1 MKRALSRF
9 GAPSVRGLD
18 CFDPS
23 PLGHQRTRPR
33 AAGAH
38 RSLTKYSGRWCRDH
52 PTTDCR
58 ESRGAHLPSELACR
72 KQVST
77 SLSAPQSYHTEEC
90 RRHAVAAG
98 SAPLSPLGQ
107 KFSLWSSSGSEAQG
121 QRLRQCETQVW
132 LARWFLVPA
141 SRAQPLPLGRPLWWQ
156 WPGWK
161 AIVRSLPCPGV
172 AYTMQNRGMRGR
184 LKYLPA
190 LGPAR
195 LRPGNASARTLRDGD
210 HRFALQVFDLDHA
223 SRLSWRRLHWDFLLR
238 RLGLSRRRPLLIVGK
253 HEESN
258 FRRRSV

>member
-190 LGPAR
+190 LVPHAFGLATPAR
-195 LRPGNASARTLRDGD
+195 APCAMAITASLCRSLTSITLRDCHGD
-210 HRFALQVFDLDHA
+210 DCIGTSFCGALACPADA
-223 SRLSWRRLHWDFLLR
+223 LS
-238 RLGLSRRRPLLIVGK
+238 
-253 HEESN
+253 
-258 FRRRSV
+258 